1 MHATNRSR
9 TSMGQ
14 RGSAILVGIF
24 ALMVVGLVAGG
35 VTAVL
40 TQRRHTQKLLIERT
54 KATEVAEGGAARVL
68 AVLAAQP
75 DTVTEP
81 PADKLT
87 GQILEGSYQAEV
99 TQVGGNVF
107 GVVSTGTVRETSA
120 TVKVYLDVPSA
131 YFALDKGIFANGSI
145 DASGNG
151 TLHNGSHS
159 NQSTIYMGNCE
170 VFGDVDSVGTST
182 TQGSAD
188 VQGTVRSGV
197 QRVDFPRLD
206 LDHYYNIASDN
217 GQVLVGDQTLK
228 GTYNPPGG
236 VMWVVGN
243 VRIKAT
249 TTITGMLVATGD
261 IEQVGRCVQT
271 QVGANPALATR
282 DGNIWLRGN
291 GTFQGM
297 IYADTGWVD
306 VSGATDLTG
315 CIVAWGDVRTRG
327 NWGVLDFAE
336 QNPELSGEDQLSVVA
351 WER

>member
-9 TSMGQ
+9 ACARQ
-14 RGSAILVGIF
+14 RGSAFLIGIF
-24 ALMVVGLVAGG
+24 ALMVVGLIAGG
-35 VTAVL
+35 VTALVS
-40 TQRRHTQKLLIERT
+40 QRRHVQRQLMEHT
-54 KATEVAEGGAARVL
+54 KAIEVAEGGAARVL
-68 AVLAAQP
+68 AALASQP
-75 DTVTEP
+75 DTVVAP
-81 PADKLT
+81 PAAELT
-87 GQILEGSYQAEV
+87 GNILDGSYQAEV
-99 TQVGGNVF
+99 SQVAGNVF
-107 GVVSTGTVRETSA
+107 GVVSTGTVRGTSE

-131 YFALDKGIFANGSI
+131 LFALQKGIFANG
-145 DASGNG
+145 DVDGSGNG

-159 NQSTIYMGNCE
+159 NQSSLYKGSCE
-170 VFGDVDSVGTST
+170 VFGDADAVVTST
-182 TQGSAD
+182 TQGAATVHGS
-188 VQGTVRSGV
+188 VRSGV
-197 QRVDFPRLD
+197 SRIDFPRVD

-217 GQVLVGDQTLK
+217 GQVVMGDQTLK

-271 QVGANPALATR
+271 QVGGMPALVSR

-291 GTFQGM
+291 GTFNGM
-297 IYADTGWVD
+297 IYADSGWVD
-306 VSGATDLTG
+306 VAGSTDLTG
-315 CIVAWGDVRTRG
+315 CIVAWGDVRLRG